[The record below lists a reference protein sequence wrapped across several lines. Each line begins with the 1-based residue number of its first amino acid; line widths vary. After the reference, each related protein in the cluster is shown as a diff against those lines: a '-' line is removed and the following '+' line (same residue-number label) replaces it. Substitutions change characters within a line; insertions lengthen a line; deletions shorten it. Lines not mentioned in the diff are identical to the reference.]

1 MRHPVPTLRLA
12 AFVIIAALV
21 LPGYGQFPVEKPR
34 GPMDGVI
41 VDSPELRADLGEISD
56 QLQLCLT
63 LDSRESVLAFWRTD
77 LVGRPE
83 DLFRAGVKFIG
94 PVVFGAHEKRI
105 GANFSTPGTLLDL
118 HWRSDP
124 LRDYTLAAWVHFP
137 TVGAASV
144 IWGTVAGIPLA
155 VSEGRFVCVPAAGN
169 RPVESRGVAV
179 SGQPAPRPAPSVIEL
194 AKVGN
199 LSGWHHLAVACDAGN
214 VVLFLDGVQAGRVAA
229 SIPLSGVMEVGGS
242 RAAVLPGPAGG
253 PKAGS
258 CGAMDDMF
266 IFSGALTGRDLKK
279 VSAAQARVGTVLA
292 QAGQGPG
299 RAGAPLPGP
308 PTSLP
313 PATRPVASVEPTTQQ
328 AASEIMRK
336 HTGSLVF
343 VSGTVGAGSGFI
355 GQLRGTTFLFTNAH
369 VAAGVKGAGF
379 KTLEG
384 TQVQLGTPAIAT
396 GHDIFLATLA
406 PGKPAIEI
414 MIGVDQNAAVG
425 DGVVVLG
432 NAEGGGVINTI
443 IGKIV
448 GIGPDRVEVD
458 APFQPG
464 NSGSPIIHLKSG
476 KVIGVATY
484 LTIKKY
490 DSATKEVL
498 ATPVVR
504 RFGYRL
510 DSVKKWEP
518 VAWPAFYAQAG
529 EMEKVEQ
536 LTADL
541 EKFLIDIAKD
551 SRVSLGVHNNPA
563 IKPRIDQW
571 QASKKGRSLS
581 AKDLAQINLNFLAFI
596 KSACRSDTTAAQT
609 RMTYD
614 YFQRQL
620 TGEQQIRGE
629 RAEIFDKII
638 KDLEKER

>member
-1 MRHPVPTLRLA
+1 MRLPISRIRLA
-12 AFVIIAALV
+12 ALVVLAAS
-21 LPGYGQFPVEKPR
+21 LPPVGAQFPDEKPR
-34 GPMDGVI
+34 GPMDNVI
-41 VDSPELRADLGEISD
+41 VDSPELRADLGGIGD
-56 QLQLCLT
+56 AMPLCAT
-63 LDSRESVLAFWRTD
+63 LDGRDDALAFLRSD
-77 LVGRPE
+77 
-83 DLFRAGVKFIG
+83 RATAPQSLQRSAARFVG
-94 PVVFGAHEKRI
+94 PV
-105 GANFSTPGTLLDL
+105 
-118 HWRSDP
+118 
-124 LRDYTLAAWVHFP
+124 
-137 TVGAASV
+137 
-144 IWGTVAGIPLA
+144 
-155 VSEGRFVCVPAAGN
+155 
-169 RPVESRGVAV
+169 
-179 SGQPAPRPAPSVIEL
+179 
-194 AKVGN
+194 
-199 LSGWHHLAVACDAGN
+199 
-214 VVLFLDGVQAGRVAA
+214 
-229 SIPLSGVMEVGGS
+229 
-242 RAAVLPGPAGG
+242 
-253 PKAGS
+253 
-258 CGAMDDMF
+258 
-266 IFSGALTGRDLKK
+266 IFSAE
-279 VSAAQARVGTVLA
+279 A
-292 QAGQGPG
+292 G
-299 RAGAPLPGP
+299 RAGADFTTPGAW
-308 PTSLP
+308 LDLKKI
-313 PATRPVASVEPTTQQ
+313 
-328 AASEIMRK
+328 AASRVRPGTLRAQAGNDPGRMIAPAPGAPPFPRSVAGPIDPSTQAEASQVMKK
-336 HTGSLVF
+336 HSASLVF

-384 TQVQLGTPAIAT
+384 AQVQLGTPAIAV
-396 GHDIFLATLA
+396 GHDIFLTTLA

-443 IGKIV
+443 TGKIV

-490 DSATKEVL
+490 DAATKEVL
-498 ATPVVR
+498 ANPVVR

-529 EMEKVEQ
+529 QMEKIEQ

-563 IKPRIDQW
+563 IKSRIDQW

-581 AKDLAQINLNFLAFI
+581 SKDMAQINLNFVAFI
-596 KSACRSDTTAAQT
+596 KSACRSDTTAAQSQ
-609 RMTYD
+609 MTYD

-629 RAEIFDKII
+629 MAEIFQKII
-638 KDLEKER
+638 QDIEKDR

>member
-1 MRHPVPTLRLA
+1 
-12 AFVIIAALV
+12 
-21 LPGYGQFPVEKPR
+21 
-34 GPMDGVI
+34 
-41 VDSPELRADLGEISD
+41 
-56 QLQLCLT
+56 
-63 LDSRESVLAFWRTD
+63 
-77 LVGRPE
+77 
-83 DLFRAGVKFIG
+83 
-94 PVVFGAHEKRI
+94 
-105 GANFSTPGTLLDL
+105 
-118 HWRSDP
+118 
-124 LRDYTLAAWVHFP
+124 
-137 TVGAASV
+137 
-144 IWGTVAGIPLA
+144 
-155 VSEGRFVCVPAAGN
+155 
-169 RPVESRGVAV
+169 
-179 SGQPAPRPAPSVIEL
+179 
-194 AKVGN
+194 
-199 LSGWHHLAVACDAGN
+199 
-214 VVLFLDGVQAGRVAA
+214 
-229 SIPLSGVMEVGGS
+229 
-242 RAAVLPGPAGG
+242 
-253 PKAGS
+253 
-258 CGAMDDMF
+258 
-266 IFSGALTGRDLKK
+266 
-279 VSAAQARVGTVLA
+279 
-292 QAGQGPG
+292 
-299 RAGAPLPGP
+299 
-308 PTSLP
+308 
-313 PATRPVASVEPTTQQ
+313 
-328 AASEIMRK
+328 
-336 HTGSLVF
+336 
-343 VSGTVGAGSGFI
+343 
-355 GQLRGTTFLFTNAH
+355 
-369 VAAGVKGAGF
+369 
-379 KTLEG
+379 
-384 TQVQLGTPAIAT
+384 VQLGTPAIAT

-629 RAEIFDKII
+629 MAEIFDKII